1 MSLYQLAKGLFRFQ
15 FRVMG
20 WKVRGIENLPSHGPV
35 IMVSNHISLWDPIV
49 AACSVPRDV
58 SYMAKEELF
67 SIPLL
72 GPIIRRLG
80 TFPVKRGQG
89 DLSAVRNSLGILK
102 QDKVLGLFP
111 EGTRS
116 KTGETQKAL
125 PGMVLLMEKSKAPI
139 VPVKVYG
146 TRHLFT
152 KGWGKFGV
160 IIGPPLTSE
169 QLKAP
174 EGIENRREWVAEQIM
189 KALNALNP

>member
-1 MSLYQLAKGLFRFQ
+1 MSFYQLAKGLFRFQ
-15 FRVMG
+15 FRIMG
-20 WKVRGIENLPSHGPV
+20 WKVQGLENFPTEGPV

-49 AACSVPRDV
+49 AGCSVPREV

-67 SIPLL
+67 SNAIL
-72 GPIIRRLG
+72 GPVIRGLK
-80 TFPVKRGQG
+80 TFPVKRGHG
-89 DLSAVRNSLGILK
+89 DMSAIRNSLSILK

-116 KTGETQKAL
+116 KTAETQKAL

-146 TRHLFT
+146 TKDLMT

-160 IIGPPLTSE
+160 IIGKPLTPE

-174 EGIENRREWVAEQIM
+174 EDVENKREWVAERVMEI
-189 KALNALNP
+189 LDSL

>member
-1 MSLYQLAKGLFRFQ
+1 MTLYQLAKGLFRFQ
-15 FRVMG
+15 FRIMG
-20 WKVRGIENLPSHGPV
+20 WKVRGIENFPSHGPV

-49 AACSVPRDV
+49 AASSVPRDV

-80 TFPVKRGQG
+80 VFPVKRGQG

-139 VPVKVYG
+139 IPVKVYG

-152 KGWGKFGV
+152 QGWRKFGV
-160 IIGPPLTSE
+160 IIGPPLTTE
-169 QLKAP
+169 QFIVP
-174 EGIENRREWVAEQIM
+174 EGVEDRREWVAEQIM
-189 KALNALNP
+189 KAMNALNP

>member
-1 MSLYQLAKGLFRFQ
+1 MTLYQLAKGLFRFK
-15 FRVMG
+15 FRIMG
-20 WKVRGIENLPSHGPV
+20 WKVRGLENFPTDGPV
-35 IMVSNHISLWDPIV
+35 IMVSNHVSLWDPIV
-49 AACSVPRDV
+49 AASAVPRNV

-89 DLSAVRNSLGILK
+89 DMSAIRNSLCILK
-102 QDKVLGLFP
+102 EGKVLGLFP

-116 KTGETQKAL
+116 KSGDTQKAL

-152 KGWGKFGV
+152 QGWGKFGV
-160 IIGPPLTSE
+160 VIGNPLTSE
-169 QLKAP
+169 LLKAP
-174 EGIENRREWVAEQIM
+174 EGIENRREWVAEKIM
-189 KALNALNP
+189 DVLSKLDS